1 MKIALTQPGDKV
13 FMASREGLVNAFLI
27 DEVRRV
33 GRGAM
38 GVCGMKFKIEGDK
51 VCGFAVEAPEA
62 TLLFVTE
69 NGRGKRSD
77 FEDFRVTHRG
87 SKGVIGNPI
96 GNEKNGKLIGIATVK
111 GDETM
116 VLLTTT
122 GIMMRTN
129 VSEVRTMGRSAAG
142 VNFIK
147 LKGDATLASFSLAPA
162 DPEETAEAEAPAAD
176 SATPTA
182 ANSAAEAPA
191 EPPVAA
197 EVPDTSADQPEA

>member
-1 MKIALTQPGDKV
+1 M
-13 FMASREGLVNAFLI
+13 NAFYI

-38 GVCGMKFKIEGDK
+38 GVCGMKFKIDGDC
-51 VCGFAVEAPEA
+51 VCGFAVEEPDS

-69 NGRGKRSD
+69 NGRGKRSAFD
-77 FEDFRVTHRG
+77 DFRVTHRG

-116 VLLTTT
+116 VLLTST
-122 GIMMRTN
+122 GIMMRTSVN
-129 VSEVRTMGRSAAG
+129 EVRTMGRSAAG

-147 LKGDATLASFSLAPA
+147 LKGDASLASFSLAPA
-162 DPEETAEAEAPAAD
+162 DAEESEVPATEGTEAPATDAPVDTEAPAETVVDAEAPA
-176 SATPTA
+176 T
-182 ANSAAEAPA
+182 E
-191 EPPVAA
+191 
-197 EVPDTSADQPEA
+197 PEA